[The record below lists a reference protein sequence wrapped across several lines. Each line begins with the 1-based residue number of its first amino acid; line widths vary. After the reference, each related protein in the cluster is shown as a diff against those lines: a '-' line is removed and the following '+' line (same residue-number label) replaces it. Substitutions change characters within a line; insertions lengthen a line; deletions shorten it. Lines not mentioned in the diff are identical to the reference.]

1 MEMNWFRGAMTV
13 IWMVLFLGIAWWA
26 YSPKQK
32 KRFDE
37 ASRLALDDN
46 TPPNAKNSEE
56 SSS

>member
-1 MEMNWFRGAMTV
+1 MEMNWFRALMTV

-37 ASRLALDDN
+37 ASRLALDDTQPSN
-46 TPPNAKNSEE
+46 DKNAKE

>member
-1 MEMNWFRGAMTV
+1 MEMNWFRGLMTV
-13 IWMVLFLGIAWWA
+13 IWMLMFLGIAWWA

-37 ASRLALDDN
+37 AARLALDDN
-46 TPPNAKNSEE
+46 QPSNDTHAKE